1 VGDGP
6 SGEVTEAFV
15 VSIVDGDTIRV
26 EIDGAEYPLR
36 YIGIDTAE
44 AELPCAAEATDAN
57 RQLVSGASVLLER
70 DVSDTDR
77 FDRLLRYVWVQSG
90 ADWLLV
96 NRELVR
102 QGVAASKAYPPDTK
116 YQDLLDATQREAVDV
131 GRGCLWNA
139 PAPTPTPAFSIVPL
153 IPQVP
158 APTPQTGAGCD
169 PSYPS
174 VCMPP
179 YPPDLDCGDITFRRF
194 AVVPPD
200 PHGFDADGDGIGCES
215 G

>member
-1 VGDGP
+1 
-6 SGEVTEAFV
+6 

-44 AELPCAAEATDAN
+44 AELPCADEATDAN

-90 ADWLLV
+90 AEWLLV

-116 YQDLLDATQREAVDV
+116 YQDMLDTTQREAVDD

-139 PAPTPTPAFSIVPL
+139 PAPTPTLMFSIVPL

-179 YPPDLDCGDITFRRF
+179 YPPDLDCGDISFRRF